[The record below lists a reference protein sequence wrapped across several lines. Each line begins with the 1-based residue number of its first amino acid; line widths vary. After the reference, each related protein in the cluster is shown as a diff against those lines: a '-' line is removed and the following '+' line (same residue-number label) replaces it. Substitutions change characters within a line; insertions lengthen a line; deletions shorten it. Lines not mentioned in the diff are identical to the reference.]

1 MKTISME
8 FSEYKE
14 ELSNEFQKGFEVG
27 KFEVFRILKDKG
39 LGHVI
44 KEIKEQLELED

>member
-14 ELSNEFQKGFEVG
+14 ELSNEFRKGFDAGTV
-27 KFEVFRILKDKG
+27 EVFRILKDKG

-44 KEIKEQLELED
+44 KEIKEQIELEE